1 MIWHTGFEGAIL
13 GRGKTCFKDGAVVG
27 LYRGPLA
34 WQALVVGTELYR
46 VSAGIERGRV
56 AALHCSCPHAQKGNR
71 CKHMAALFY
80 QLEAQ
85 GREVLSRAHRH
96 AWRRPA
102 WAGRR
107 RGGGR
112 RGERCGPQSA
122 GPATAYGVGP
132 GPEAARV
139 PEEVRREARVPG
151 RGARAL
157 GGPAAPQRLERC
169 QARRL
174 PHLAGARPA

>member
-27 LYRGPLA
+27 LHRGPLA

-85 GREVLSRAHRH
+85 GREVLQDDDA
-96 AWRRPA
+96 ALDRRLAQLSTDELEELLQLAIDAGSTRCTALLLNRKNAGGTMEFSPEEFTLDDLPEDA
-102 WAGRR
+102 LAGR
-107 RGGGR
+107 
-112 RGERCGPQSA
+112 GEDVQGDNGA
-122 GPATAYGVGP
+122 IKLLF
-132 GPEAARV
+132 
-139 PEEVRREARVPG
+139 PEE
-151 RGARAL
+151 
-157 GGPAAPQRLERC
+157 
-169 QARRL
+169 
-174 PHLAGARPA
+174 